1 VQHLRRRHDE
11 LEARVR
17 ERTAELEAQKQR
29 LEHAMEERK
38 RLEEQLLQAQKM
50 EAVGRLAA
58 GIAHDFNNLL
68 TAIAGNASLLLMC
81 QPTETAEIADCAQ
94 QIVEASERAASLTR
108 QLLMF
113 SRKQVIQPARQD
125 LNKVVAHM
133 TRLLQRI
140 LGEDVSLISQCAPS
154 LPAILADA
162 GMIEQILLNLAVNS
176 RDAMPK
182 GGQLTIATGTAQLAA
197 EPAGPNAGSSAGLH
211 VCLTVTDTGSGIA
224 PADLAH
230 IFEPFFTTKEVG
242 KGTGLGLATVYG
254 IVKQHQGRIVVESQV
269 GRGTTFLIY
278 FPALAD
284 APP

>member
-1 VQHLRRRHDE
+1 
-11 LEARVR
+11 
-17 ERTAELEAQKQR
+17 
-29 LEHAMEERK
+29 
-38 RLEEQLLQAQKM
+38 
-50 EAVGRLAA
+50 
-58 GIAHDFNNLL
+58 
-68 TAIAGNASLLLMC
+68 MC
-81 QPTETAEIADCAQ
+81 QPTETAEIAHCAQ

-133 TRLLQRI
+133 TKLLQRI

-284 APP
+284 APPATAATPATAILLRGSETILVVEDEFLVRVSITNTLQHLGYTILPQPPAWRRSRYGSNIRPGYNYC